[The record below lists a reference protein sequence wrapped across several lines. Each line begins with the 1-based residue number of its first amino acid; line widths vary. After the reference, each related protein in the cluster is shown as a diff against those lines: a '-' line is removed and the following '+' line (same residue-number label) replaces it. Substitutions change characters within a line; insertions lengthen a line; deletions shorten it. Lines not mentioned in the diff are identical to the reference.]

1 MRASRAADEIGVVVH
16 GPEVVDSGWAKK
28 ALDLL
33 ETVGP
38 VTAVLG
44 GTMGRV
50 AVIDANLEDRIDISK
65 RETPSRS
72 VRRLEPTVSM
82 VILLNYAK
90 TRETGLAF
98 GAMVAE
104 RAKPKKPL
112 MLADY
117 GGRFLSVLAKDPG
130 PLAERIAQL
139 LNLEILRAPEFQPRT
154 ESSDGIVRRK
164 ILGAVPG
171 ENVSVNGTVVAKA
184 LADTVEIFAIDGKII
199 EISGAQIK
207 AHGLEKLSSVDLKT
221 AILRTGEIRRTE
233 NAPTR
238 TIVTPGHDAALID
251 HAAEETFE
259 DARGAMVAVTV
270 GDDTT
275 AIAGEVLARLG
286 TPLVGIVD
294 GDLDHL
300 CARTAKPA
308 GSVVIEVRPG
318 TDDLVGRRVREVIF
332 GGEGRISMNG
342 LSIEDLVEGI
352 KKIAGDDFMSERR
365 F

>member
-1 MRASRAADEIGVVVH
+1 MRASKVADKIGVVVH
-16 GPEVVDSGWAKK
+16 GPEVVDSGCAQR

-33 ETVGP
+33 VEAGP

-50 AVIDANLEDRIDISK
+50 AVIDASLEDRIDISR
-65 RETPSRS
+65 REMPSRS
-72 VRRLEPTVSM
+72 VQRLEPFVEI

-90 TRETGLAF
+90 TEETGFAF
-98 GAMVAE
+98 GTMVAE

-112 MLADY
+112 LLADF
-117 GGRFLSVLAKDPG
+117 GGGFLSVLAGDAG
-130 PLAERIAQL
+130 PFAKRIAKIL
-139 LNLEILRAPEFQPRT
+139 GLEMAEAPPLPART
-154 ESSDGIVRRK
+154 ESSGRIVRRK

-184 LADTVEIFAIDGKII
+184 LGKTVEITAIDGKIT
-199 EISGAQIK
+199 EIDGALVK
-207 AHGLEKLSSVDLKT
+207 AHGLEKLSFVDLDT

-233 NAPTR
+233 NVPR
-238 TIVTPGHDAALID
+238 TISTRGRDAALID

-259 DARGAMVAVTV
+259 NARGAMVAVTV

-275 AIAGEVLARLG
+275 AIAGDVLVRLG

-300 CARTAKPA
+300 CPRTATPK

-318 TDDLVGRRVREVIF
+318 TDDIVGRRVREEIF
-332 GGEGRISMNG
+332 GGEDRISMEG
-342 LSIEDLVEGI
+342 LSIEDLVERI
-352 KKIAGDDFMSERR
+352 KKIAGDDLRSEQR

>member
-1 MRASRAADEIGVVVH
+1 MRASRAVDEIGVVVH
-16 GPEVVDSGWAKK
+16 GPEVVDSGWAKR

-33 ETVGP
+33 EMMGP

-50 AVIDANLEDRIDISK
+50 AVIDAAMEDRIDISR
-65 RETPSRS
+65 REAPSQS
-72 VRRLEPTVSM
+72 VRRLEPAVGM

-112 MLADY
+112 LLADY
-117 GGRFLSVLAKDPG
+117 GGRFLSVLAGNPG
-130 PLAERIAQL
+130 PLAERVAQRLDLEL
-139 LNLEILRAPEFQPRT
+139 LASPVFQPRT
-154 ESSDGIVRRK
+154 ESSGRAVRRK

-184 LADTVEIFAIDGKII
+184 LADTVEITAVDGKII

-207 AHGLEKLSSVDLKT
+207 AHGLEKLSFVDLKA

-238 TIVTPGHDAALID
+238 TIQTRGHDAALID
-251 HAAEETFE
+251 HAAEDTFE
-259 DARGAMVAVTV
+259 EAREVMVAVTV

-275 AIAGEVLARLG
+275 AIAGEILVRLG
-286 TPLVGIVD
+286 TPLIGIVD

-300 CARTAKPA
+300 CARTATPV

-318 TDDLVGRRVREVIF
+318 TDDIVGRRVREEIF

-342 LSIEDLVEGI
+342 LSIEDLVKRI
-352 KKIAGDDFMSERR
+352 KKIAGDDFRSERR

>member
-16 GPEVVDSGWAKK
+16 GPEVVDSGCAKR

-33 ETVGP
+33 ERLGP

-50 AVIDANLEDRIDISK
+50 AVIDANLEDRIDISR

-72 VRRLEPTVSM
+72 VQRLEPSVKIL
-82 VILLNYAK
+82 ILLNYAK

-104 RAKPKKPL
+104 RAKPNKPL
-112 MLADY
+112 ILADY
-117 GGRFLSVLAKDPG
+117 GGGFLSVLAQDPG
-130 PLAERIAQL
+130 PLAERIATL
-139 LNLEILRAPEFQPRT
+139 LDLEPHPAPEFEPRT
-154 ESSDGIVRRK
+154 EVSGRIARRK
-164 ILGAVPG
+164 IMGAVPG

-184 LADTVEIFAIDGKII
+184 LADTVEITAIDGKIV
-199 EISGAQIK
+199 EISGALAK
-207 AHGLEKLSSVDLKT
+207 AHGIEKLSYVDLKT

-233 NAPTR
+233 GLHRSIQTR
-238 TIVTPGHDAALID
+238 GRDASLID
-251 HAAEETFE
+251 HAAEDAFE
-259 DARGAMVAVTV
+259 EARGAMVAVTV

-286 TPLVGIVD
+286 TLLVGIVD
-294 GDLDHL
+294 GDPDHL
-300 CARTAKPA
+300 CARTTTPR
-308 GSVVIEVRPG
+308 GSVVVEVRPG
-318 TDDLVGRRVREVIF
+318 TDDLVGRRVREEIF
-332 GGEGRISMNG
+332 GGEGRISMEG
-342 LSIEDLVEGI
+342 LSVEDLVQRI
-352 KKIAGDDFMSERR
+352 KKVAGDDLRSERR

>member
-1 MRASRAADEIGVVVH
+1 VADNIGVVIH
-16 GPEVVDSGWAKK
+16 GPEVIDSGCAET

-33 ETVGP
+33 EGVGS

-50 AVIDANLEDRIDISK
+50 AVIDAALEDRIDISR
-65 RETPSRS
+65 REMPSRS
-72 VRRLEPTVSM
+72 VRRLELSVDI
-82 VILLNYAK
+82 VILLNSAK

-98 GAMVAE
+98 GEMVAS

-112 MLADY
+112 LLADY
-117 GGRFLSVLAKDPG
+117 GGGFLSVLAGDAG
-130 PLAERIAQL
+130 PLVERIAQVL
-139 LNLEILRAPEFQPRT
+139 GLELVEAARLSPRM
-154 ESSDGIVRRK
+154 ESSGGIVRRK

-171 ENVSVNGTVVAKA
+171 ENVSVNGIVVAKA
-184 LADTVEIFAIDGKII
+184 LDDTVEIKAIDGKIV
-199 EISGAQIK
+199 EILGAEVK
-207 AHGLEKLSSVDLKT
+207 VHGLEKLSFVDLET
-221 AILRTGEIRRTE
+221 AILRTGDIRRTE
-233 NAPTR
+233 SVPR
-238 TIVTPGHDAALID
+238 IVCASGRDAALID

-259 DARGAMVAVTV
+259 NAKGAMVAITV

-275 AIAGEVLARLG
+275 AIAGEILARLG

-300 CARTAKPA
+300 CHMTATPK

-318 TDDLVGRRVREVIF
+318 CDDIVGRRVREVIF
-332 GGEGRISMNG
+332 EGGYRISMDG
-342 LSIEDLVEGI
+342 LAIEDLVNRV
-352 KKIAGDDFMSERR
+352 KKIAGDDLRSERR